1 MIPLLFALPIGG
13 ALVLL
18 GAGGSILTVPLLVYG
33 LGLDVRQA
41 AGTSLLVVGV
51 VALVG
56 ATSRWRAVSV
66 RAGMAFGLAGA
77 LGALPGT
84 WLNHHVPAPLVLAA
98 FGATVLVV
106 ALRMTRPL
114 PAPRDEHHAVA
125 ALAAGFAG
133 GVATGFFGVGG
144 GFLIVPALTVLL
156 GLDMRAAVATSLL
169 VIALNS
175 LAALAAHAAYGTVAW
190 TIGGEVALV
199 ALCGG
204 ALAWPLGARVGSAA
218 LQRAFVVCLILLGA
232 GILVQGIS
240 RLLA

>member
-51 VALVG
+51 VALAG
-56 ATSRWRAVSV
+56 ALSHRRAVCARV
-66 RAGMAFGLAGA
+66 GTAFGLAGV
-77 LGALPGT
+77 LGAIPGA
-84 WLNHHVPAPLVLAA
+84 WLNHHVPAPVVLAG

-114 PAPRDEHHAVA
+114 PAPRAEHHAVA
-125 ALAAGFAG
+125 ALGAGFAG

-175 LAALAAHAAYGTVAW
+175 LGALAAHAAYGTVVW
-190 TIGGEVALV
+190 SIGAEVAIA
-199 ALCGG
+199 ALLGA
-204 ALAWPLGARVGSAA
+204 ALAWPLGTRISQRT
-218 LQRAFVVCLILLGA
+218 LQRGFVVCLIFLGA
-232 GILVQGIS
+232 GILAQGIGGI
-240 RLLA
+240 LG